1 MPKNDLTFLLGGEAG
16 QGIESSATGF
26 AKAIAHAGL
35 HIFDLR
41 DYRSRIRG
49 GHNFAQ
55 IRVSTEP
62 ITSHLET
69 VHVLL
74 AMTEEAVRRHYS
86 QVPAGGAILYDEALP
101 VDESVWEAVR
111 ARGILHFPVPLRKI
125 AEEIGGAEVMMNTAV
140 TAAAAGVTR
149 LPFSY
154 IEDIIRAN
162 FGKRGEAMVSANL
175 RVADAAYRYAFTNY
189 AGDFDH
195 VLEPV
200 PGAPRRIFLNGNEAF
215 AFGAVAGGCRFAAG
229 YPMTPGSPVLEWLAG
244 HANQYDLVVK
254 HTEDE
259 IAAICM
265 AVGAGHMGARALVPT
280 SGGGFS
286 LMVEA
291 LGFAGMSETPVV
303 IYNAQRPGPST
314 GLPTRQEQGDL
325 LFSLWASQGE
335 FLRVVLA
342 PGTHEEAFEAGW
354 RAFNLAETYQT
365 PVIVLGDHFLATSS
379 RTLELSSLDLSKV
392 TVERGKLLSPEELDA
407 LPGEYYRYAITDDGV
422 SPRAV
427 PGHPKAVYVGEGN
440 EHDYQGRIAEEI
452 EDRVA
457 LNAKRLRKLETARQ
471 SMRPPER
478 YGPAEAPA
486 MLVGW
491 GSTVMPAL
499 EALRILNAERP
510 TAQYLHITDVWPFP
524 AEAVAGM
531 LHEAKITIAVENNAL
546 GQMARLIRQETGVR
560 LQHFISKYDGR
571 PFSPEYIVRGV
582 KEVLHA

>member
-55 IRVSTEP
+55 IRVSAEP
-62 ITSHLET
+62 VTSHRET

-74 AMTEEAVRRHYS
+74 AMTEEAVRRHYP
-86 QVPAGGAILYDEALP
+86 QIPAGGAILYDEAMP
-101 VDESVWEAVR
+101 VEDAIWEAVQ
-111 ARGILHFPVPLRKI
+111 AGGIQRFPVPLRKI
-125 AEEIGGAEVMMNTAV
+125 AEEIGGAAVMMNTAA
-140 TAAAAGVTR
+140 TAAAAGVTQF
-149 LPFSY
+149 PFSY
-154 IEDIIRAN
+154 IEEIIRVN

-175 RVADAAYRYAFTNY
+175 KVADAAYRYALEHY
-189 AGDFDH
+189 AAGFDH
-195 VLEPV
+195 TIEPI
-200 PGAPRRIFLNGNEAF
+200 PGAPSRMLLNGNEAF

-244 HANQYDLVVK
+244 HANQYGLVVK

-265 AVGAGHMGARALVPT
+265 AVGAGHVGARALVPT

-354 RAFNLAETYQT
+354 RSFNLAETYQT

-379 RTLELSSLDLSKV
+379 RTLEPEALDLSAVK
-392 TVERGKLLSPEELDA
+392 VERGKLLSPAELDA
-407 LPGEYYRYAITDDGV
+407 LEGEYYRYAITEDGV

-471 SMRPPER
+471 SMRPPKR
-478 YGPAEAPA
+478 YGPAEAPV

-524 AEAVAGM
+524 AEAVAQALG
-531 LHEAKITIAVENNAL
+531 EARVTIAVENNAL
-546 GQMARLIRQETGVR
+546 GQMARLIRQETGIR
-560 LQHFISKYDGR
+560 LEHFISKYDGR

-582 KEVLHA
+582 REVLHA

>member
-1 MPKNDLTFLLGGEAG
+1 
-16 QGIESSATGF
+16 
-26 AKAIAHAGL
+26 
-35 HIFDLR
+35 
-41 DYRSRIRG
+41 
-49 GHNFAQ
+49 
-55 IRVSTEP
+55 
-62 ITSHLET
+62 
-69 VHVLL
+69 
-74 AMTEEAVRRHYS
+74 
-86 QVPAGGAILYDEALP
+86 
-101 VDESVWEAVR
+101 
-111 ARGILHFPVPLRKI
+111 
-125 AEEIGGAEVMMNTAV
+125 
-140 TAAAAGVTR
+140 
-149 LPFSY
+149 
-154 IEDIIRAN
+154 
-162 FGKRGEAMVSANL
+162 
-175 RVADAAYRYAFTNY
+175 
-189 AGDFDH
+189 
-195 VLEPV
+195 
-200 PGAPRRIFLNGNEAF
+200 
-215 AFGAVAGGCRFAAG
+215 
-229 YPMTPGSPVLEWLAG
+229 
-244 HANQYDLVVK
+244 
-254 HTEDE
+254 
-259 IAAICM
+259 
-265 AVGAGHMGARALVPT
+265 
-280 SGGGFS
+280 
-286 LMVEA
+286 
-291 LGFAGMSETPVV
+291 
-303 IYNAQRPGPST
+303 
-314 GLPTRQEQGDL
+314 LPTRQEQGDL

-379 RTLELSSLDLSKV
+379 RTLELSALDLSKV
-392 TVERGKLLSPEELDA
+392 TVERGKLLSPEELEA
-407 LPGEYYRYAITDDGV
+407 LSDEYYRYAITDDGI

-471 SMRPPER
+471 SMRPPKR
-478 YGPAEAPA
+478 YGPAEAPV

-531 LHEAKITIAVENNAL
+531 LKEAQIPIAVENNAL
-546 GQMARLIRQETGVR
+546 GQMARLIRQETGIQ

>member
-1 MPKNDLTFLLGGEAG
+1 MSRNDLTFLLGGEAG

-55 IRVSTEP
+55 IRVSAEP
-62 ITSHLET
+62 ITSHLEI

-74 AMTEEAVRRHYS
+74 AMTEEAVRRHYP
-86 QVPAGGAILYDEALP
+86 QIPAGGAILYDEALP
-101 VDESVWEAVR
+101 VDETVWEAAR
-111 ARGILHFPVPLRKI
+111 ARGILRFPVPLRKI
-125 AEEIGGAEVMMNTAV
+125 AEESGGAAVMMNTAV

-154 IEDIIRAN
+154 IEDIIRTN

-175 RVADAAYRYAFTNY
+175 KVADAAYRYAFTNY
-189 AGDFDH
+189 AGGFDH
-195 VLEPV
+195 TLEPV
-200 PGAPRRIFLNGNEAF
+200 PDAPRRILLNGNEAF

-244 HANQYDLVVK
+244 HANQYGLVVK

-265 AVGAGHMGARALVPT
+265 AVGAGHVGARALVPT

-379 RTLELSSLDLSKV
+379 RTLELSALDLSKV
-392 TVERGKLLSPEELDA
+392 TVERGKLLSPEELEA
-407 LPGEYYRYAITDDGV
+407 LSDEYYRYAITDDGI

-471 SMRPPER
+471 SMRPPKR
-478 YGPAEAPA
+478 YGPAEAPV

-531 LHEAKITIAVENNAL
+531 LKEAQITIAVENNAL
-546 GQMARLIRQETGVR
+546 GQMARLIRQETGIQ